1 MNKMLIEVL
10 DGKNCIGGSKI
21 LITEKD
27 SSFFLD
33 FGKNFSKFGEYFEEF
48 LSPRT
53 GTGIFDL
60 WKLNLIPKI
69 NNIYREDLLPPYLN
83 EKTREINLNAIFLS
97 HAHLDHAGLIS
108 ILKEDIPI
116 IATSTS
122 IKFLNV
128 IETIKSTTLNEFTK
142 IKKRSWEK
150 DEDFDEIV
158 SKSMSK
164 KKKTL
169 DVNNEEDDSNIKE
182 RSFIKIEM
190 ELEERKLENLKFYT
204 YRTDHSIFGSLGFF
218 IEIGGKG
225 IGYTG
230 DIRFH
235 GKNNKSSYKF
245 VEELKKKKPD
255 ILITEGTR
263 KKDER
268 LNRKEDE
275 VFIASVEVTKTYNGK
290 LIIADFGP
298 RNIERLET
306 FLKIAKETG
315 RKILITFK
323 DALLLDLLKD
333 ETNIIDDNDVNII
346 HEKKLDSSIY
356 IKYIKDKYKNK
367 IITPKILNE
376 NQGDF
381 IICYSFFDL
390 VNLLDLEIKKGAY
403 IYSTSEA
410 YTEEQ
415 EFDIKRLFNWI
426 KFFNLDIFGIEIEKD
441 KFKFT
446 GNYHSSGHA
455 SFDDIIWMINE
466 INPKYIIPV
475 HTENIDE
482 FVRIFGDK
490 RVIKEDFFEL

>member
-1 MNKMLIEVL
+1 LNKMLIEVL

-21 LITEKD
+21 LITEKGF
-27 SSFFLD
+27 SFLFD

-60 WKLNLIPKI
+60 WRLNLIPKI

-83 EKTREINLNAIFLS
+83 EKIREINLIALFLS
-97 HAHLDHAGLIS
+97 HAHLDHAGLTS

-116 IATSTS
+116 VTTSTS

-128 IETIKSTTLNEFTK
+128 IETIKSSTLNEFTK
-142 IKKRSWEK
+142 VKKRIWEV
-150 DEDFDEIV
+150 DEDFNEII
-158 SKSMSK
+158 SKSLRTK
-164 KKKTL
+164 KKRL
-169 DVNNEEDDSNIKE
+169 DNNNEEEASNIKE
-182 RSFIKIEM
+182 RNFIKIEK
-190 ELEERKLENLKFYT
+190 EAEEGVCENLKY
-204 YRTDHSIFGSLGFF
+204 YSYKTDHSIFGSLGFF
-218 IEIGGKG
+218 IEMGGKG
-225 IGYTG
+225 VAYTG

-235 GKNNKSSYKF
+235 GKNNQYSYKF
-245 VEELKKKKPD
+245 VEEIKKKKPNV
-255 ILITEGTR
+255 LITEGTR
-263 KKDER
+263 RRDEKLNKKE
-268 LNRKEDE
+268 ED
-275 VFIASVEVTKTYNGK
+275 VYNASVEVVKTYNGK

-315 RKILITFK
+315 RKILITLK

-346 HEKKLDSSIY
+346 HEKKLDSSTY
-356 IKYIKDKYKNK
+356 IKDIKDKYKDK
-367 IITPKILNE
+367 IITPKNLNE
-376 NQGDF
+376 NKGDF

-390 VNLLDLEIKKGAY
+390 VNLLDLEINGGAY

-426 KFFNLDIFGIEIEKD
+426 KFFNLDIFGIEIETN

-466 INPKYIIPV
+466 INPEYIIPV

-482 FVRIFGDK
+482 FIKIFGDK
-490 RVIKEDFFEL
+490 RVIKEEFFEL